1 MWTLLRSLIMFAV
14 MASNIHWH
22 WTPNGYL
29 AGILGWIAALLVTV
43 GLNGLGDFLR
53 GRKRSAP

>member
-1 MWTLLRSLIMFAV
+1 MFAV
-14 MASNIHWH
+14 RASNIHWH

-43 GLNGLGDFLR
+43 GLNGLGDLIRPQMTQNSPLVRFW
-53 GRKRSAP
+53 